1 MDTTEIKPVRTK
13 RTPEQIR
20 AAALATVARANET
33 IRRRDTREK
42 VIVGAM
48 VIRRAF
54 KNPDNAA
61 KLLAMIDDE
70 GLRGSDLD
78 ALRDLL
84 YRLHLAAHPPVPAEP
99 SEEARSE
106 GQ

>member
-1 MDTTEIKPVRTK
+1 MDTTETKPARTK

-20 AAALATVARANET
+20 AAALATVARANDA

-54 KNPDNAA
+54 KGPGNAA

-70 GLRGSDLD
+70 DLRGSDLD
-78 ALRDLL
+78 ALHDLL
-84 YRLHLAAHPPVPAEP
+84 YRLHLAAHPAVPVEP
-99 SEEARSE
+99 SAEAGPE
-106 GQ
+106 GE

>member
-1 MDTTEIKPVRTK
+1 MNMTEAKPARTK

-20 AAALATVARANET
+20 AAALATVARANEA

-54 KNPDNAA
+54 KSPDNAA
-61 KLLAMIDDE
+61 KLLAMIDNED
-70 GLRGSDLD
+70 LRGSDLD
-78 ALRDLL
+78 ALSGLL
-84 YRLHLAAHPPVPAEP
+84 GRLHVAAHSPAPAEP
-99 SEEARSE
+99 SEEVRPE
-106 GQ
+106 GE

>member
-1 MDTTEIKPVRTK
+1 MDTTEAKSVRTK

-20 AAALATVARANET
+20 AAALATVARADEA

-54 KNPDNAA
+54 KSPDNAA
-61 KLLAMIDDE
+61 KLLAMIDTED
-70 GLRGSDLD
+70 LRGSDLD
-78 ALRDLL
+78 ALSNLL
-84 YRLHLAAHPPVPAEP
+84 GRLHVAAHSPVPIEP
-99 SEEARSE
+99 SEEVRPE
-106 GQ
+106 GE